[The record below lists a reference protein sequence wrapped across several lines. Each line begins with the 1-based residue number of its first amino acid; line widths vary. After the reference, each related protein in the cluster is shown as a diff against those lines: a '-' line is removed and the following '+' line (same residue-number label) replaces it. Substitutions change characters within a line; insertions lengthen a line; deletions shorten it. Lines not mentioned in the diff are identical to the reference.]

1 MATIIDGKEL
11 SKKLKEQ
18 MKDRVAQMRQQ
29 GIVPKLVVVL
39 VGNNSAS
46 EVYVRNKHKACGEVG
61 IESEVIKM
69 PEETTQQELLDVVKG
84 LNEDRTVDGILVQ
97 LPLPGQINEKVVLR
111 SILPEKDVDGFHP
124 VNVGLLSI
132 GDDCYAPATPSGII
146 AMFKEYGIEIAGKHC
161 VIIGRSNIVG
171 KPMAALLLRHNATV
185 AVCHSK
191 TQNRGHRTP
200 PHPDRR
206 HGQGGR
212 GGHRR
217 RHEPQRAGQ
226 AVRRRRL
233 RRSQGKGLVHHT
245 GAGRRRPD
253 DHHRAAGKHHPGS
266 PKTSQLRL
274 RGEESALPL
283 VLFSSPMGK
292 SHPVRRRDKMPPQQ
306 SGKIAPNR
314 EKTA

>member
-132 GDDCYAPATPSGII
+132 GDDCYAPATPSGIV

-185 AVCHSK
+185 TVCHSK
-191 TQNRGHRTP
+191 TQNLSELTRQADIVIVATGHRHTLTADMVKEGAVVIDVGMNRNELGKLCGDVDFDEVKEKASFITP
-200 PHPDRR
+200 VPGGVGPMTITELLENTILAAQR
-206 HGQGGR
+206 H
-212 GGHRR
+212 H
-217 RHEPQRAGQ
+217 
-226 AVRRRRL
+226 
-233 RRSQGKGLVHHT
+233 S
-245 GAGRRRPD
+245 
-253 DHHRAAGKHHPGS
+253 
-266 PKTSQLRL
+266 
-274 RGEESALPL
+274 
-283 VLFSSPMGK
+283 
-292 SHPVRRRDKMPPQQ
+292 
-306 SGKIAPNR
+306 
-314 EKTA
+314 

>member
-185 AVCHSK
+185 TVCHSK
-191 TQNRGHRTP
+191 TQNLSELTRQADIVIVATGHRHTLTTDMVKEGAVVIDVGMNRNELGKLCGDVDFDEVKEKASFITP
-200 PHPDRR
+200 VPGGVGPMTITELLENTILAAQR
-206 HGQGGR
+206 H
-212 GGHRR
+212 H
-217 RHEPQRAGQ
+217 
-226 AVRRRRL
+226 
-233 RRSQGKGLVHHT
+233 S
-245 GAGRRRPD
+245 
-253 DHHRAAGKHHPGS
+253 
-266 PKTSQLRL
+266 
-274 RGEESALPL
+274 
-283 VLFSSPMGK
+283 
-292 SHPVRRRDKMPPQQ
+292 
-306 SGKIAPNR
+306 
-314 EKTA
+314 